1 LPGWFVATLATAVS
15 IVVWPAARTA
25 GSTAIH
31 LVIGLAM
38 ATGVVARARG
48 EGALRLLAVLIV
60 ATTGAGL
67 RAEASWEGLRPRA
80 LGEYAGW
87 AEVIGDPQPLR
98 SATRVVLEVSGERF
112 EYWARGRAKRIR
124 VDDWESGDQVLLS
137 ATRRP
142 LDSERQARVVSQ
154 HVVGELEVEWIAQRA
169 GGDALARAS
178 GRVRALLE
186 RGSRALPE
194 PDSALF
200 RGLVLGDDGDQPPEM
215 VDRFRASGLSH
226 LTAVSGQNVNF
237 VLAAAAPLLYRLRPA
252 QRWAATLALIAWF
265 VAITRFEPS
274 IVRAGTMAGLSA
286 TAFVLGRERHPAR
299 LLCLAVIGLLLVDP
313 LLCRSVGFW
322 LSVGA
327 TAGVTTLGPGLS
339 GRLRALGPLAVP
351 VGVTLAAQA
360 GVAIPAVLVFGHV
373 PLVSVA
379 ANVLAEPMAGA
390 VMLYGLP
397 AGLLAG
403 AVPPLAPMLMLP
415 CRLAVRWVDTVALL
429 GARLE
434 PGGRGSLVGWALT
447 VIAVG
452 VTGSLTP
459 GKNRRR
465 DGHPPPDR

>member
-1 LPGWFVATLATAVS
+1 VATLAVAVS
-15 IVVWPAARTA
+15 IVVWPASRTA

-31 LVIGLAM
+31 LVSGLAV
-38 ATGVVARARG
+38 ATCVTARARC
-48 EGALRLLAVLIV
+48 EGALRLLVVLIAVSTV
-60 ATTGAGL
+60 AGV
-67 RAEASWEGLRPRA
+67 RAESSWDALRPRA
-80 LGEYAGW
+80 LGEYSGW

-124 VDDWESGDQVLLS
+124 VADWESGDQLLLS
-137 ATRRP
+137 ATRHP
-142 LDSERQARVVSQ
+142 LDAERQGRVASQ
-154 HVVGELEVEWIAQRA
+154 HVVGELEVEWIAQRSS
-169 GGDALARAS
+169 GGALARAS

-194 PDSALF
+194 TDAALF
-200 RGLVLGDDGDQPPEM
+200 RGLVLGDDADQPPDM
-215 VDRFRASGLSH
+215 IDRFRASGLSH

-252 QRWAATLALIAWF
+252 HRWAVTLALIAWF
-265 VAITRFEPS
+265 VALTRFEPS

-313 LLCRSVGFW
+313 LLSRSVGFW

-327 TAGVTTLGPGLS
+327 TAGVTSLGPTLS
-339 GRLRALGPLAVP
+339 DRLRALGPLAVP

-360 GVAIPAVLVFGHV
+360 GVLIPAVLVFGHV

-397 AGLLAG
+397 AGLVAG
-403 AVPPLAPMLMLP
+403 AVPPLAPLLMLP
-415 CRLAVRWVDTVALL
+415 CRLAVRWVDTVAML
-429 GARLE
+429 GERLE
-434 PGGRGSLVGWALT
+434 PGGPATLAGWLVIVVA
-447 VIAVG
+447 AG
-452 VTGSLTP
+452 VTVSLTP